1 MTDMR
6 KGSRESRT
14 SCHPERSEGSLRK
27 NDSWKSLRGDSSPS
41 VQNDKAEATGDGGTV
56 STQVAFRPLLE
67 VRGLA
72 CGYDGVPVVE
82 GLSFTIAEGEVCALL
97 GPNGVGKTTVFKAV
111 LGHLPAL
118 AGTVSVAGQD
128 ASTLS
133 RAQLARLVGYVP
145 QAHTPP
151 FPYTVAE
158 VVEMGRTAHLALT
171 SSPSAKDRRLAL
183 EALNSLGIAHL
194 HDKPYT
200 QISGG
205 ERQLA
210 LIARA
215 LCQQAKLLILDEPC
229 ANLDFGNRARVLR
242 QVRELANRG
251 MAVLMTT
258 HDPDHALAIAD
269 SVVALI
275 DRTHFVAGKP
285 SEVIDATLLQEL
297 YGVTS
302 QIDTVITPSGSV
314 RVAVPY

>member
-1 MTDMR
+1 MVV
-6 KGSRESRT
+6 T
-14 SCHPERSEGSLRK
+14 S
-27 NDSWKSLRGDSSPS
+27 D
-41 VQNDKAEATGDGGTV
+41 V
-56 STQVAFRPLLE
+56 SNPALIE

-82 GLSFTIAEGEVCALL
+82 GLTFAIAEGEVCALL

-111 LGHLPAL
+111 LGHLPVL

-128 ASTLS
+128 VASLS
-133 RAQLARLVGYVP
+133 RVQLARLVGYVP

-158 VVEMGRTAHLALT
+158 VVEMGRTAHLALAA
-171 SSPSAKDRRLAL
+171 SPGAKDRRLAL

-200 QISGG
+200 QVSGG

-215 LCQQAKLLILDEPC
+215 LCQQARLLIMDEPC

-242 QVRELANRG
+242 QVRELADRG

-269 SVVALI
+269 SVVALV
-275 DRTHFVAGKP
+275 DRTRFVVGKP
-285 SEVIDATLLQEL
+285 SEVIDAGLLLEL
-297 YGVTS
+297 YGVDS
-302 QIDTVITPSGSV
+302 QIDAVATPGGPV